1 MNIMIEPN
9 ITIVTAFF
17 DIGRGDWT
25 KDKGHPGYL
34 HRPTSQYFDYF
45 KNLAEL
51 DNPFIVYT
59 SSDFVEKI
67 LEIREGKPT
76 TVISIDLKE
85 KFSSVLER
93 IDVIQNDEHFRSK
106 VDDKQLR
113 NPEYWSPYYVLVNN
127 LKSYFVYESIKKNL
141 VTTDLVA
148 WLDFGYCR
156 DKKTLS
162 KLRQWN
168 YSFDTS
174 KIHLFTIAEE
184 FEFSEANVLNSILG
198 NVPYIIGGG
207 IVGSVEKWP
216 DFYNLIL
223 SSQMELLNKNLVD
236 DDQGVYLL
244 SKLRNPDMIQLNYLG
259 KNNWFGIFKK
269 FRQTNGLLDKIKLF
283 LNF

>member
-1 MNIMIEPN
+1 M
-9 ITIVTAFF
+9 
-17 DIGRGDWT
+17 
-25 KDKGHPGYL
+25 
-34 HRPTSQYFDYF
+34 
-45 KNLAEL
+45 
-51 DNPFIVYT
+51 
-59 SSDFVEKI
+59 
-67 LEIREGKPT
+67 
-76 TVISIDLKE
+76 
-85 KFSSVLER
+85 
-93 IDVIQNDEHFRSK
+93 IQNDEHFRSK

-127 LKSYFVYESIKKNL
+127 LKSYFVYESIKNNL

-162 KLRQWN
+162 KLRQWS

-223 SSQMELLNKNLVD
+223 SSQMELLNNNLVD

>member
-1 MNIMIEPN
+1 MS

-17 DIGRGDWT
+17 DIGRGDWSE
-25 KDKGHPGYL
+25 DKGHPSYL
-34 HRPTSQYFDYF
+34 HRPTSEYFDCF

-59 SSDFVEKI
+59 SSDFVEQI

-76 TVISIDLKE
+76 TVISVDLKE

-93 IDVIQNDEHFRSK
+93 IGAIQNDQSFLSK
-106 VDDKQLR
+106 VDEKQLR

-127 LKSYFVYESIKKNL
+127 LKSYFVYESIKENL
-141 VTTDLVA
+141 VTTNLVA

-156 DKKTLS
+156 DRKTLS
-162 KLRQWN
+162 NLKQWN
-168 YSFDTS
+168 YSFDLS
-174 KIHLFTIAEE
+174 KIHLFTITEE
-184 FEFSEANVLNSILG
+184 FEFSEASVFNSILG

-223 SSQMELLNKNLVD
+223 SSQIELLNNNLVD

-259 KNNWFGIFKK
+259 KNKWFDIFKVYAK
-269 FRQTNGLLDKIKLF
+269 KNN
-283 LNF
+283 LNFFERMKKIVRNCS